1 MKEKTL
7 RGKGR
12 RSAKSSKSQEKY
24 RLNKKITKIPMKV
37 ARSLHDFQTLIRRD
51 LTIFTTPSNEMG
63 GTEKTKK
70 IGVMQHL
77 K

>member
-1 MKEKTL
+1 MHAFWMLILQFQQRTTP
-7 RGKGR
+7 RV
-12 RSAKSSKSQEKY
+12 
-24 RLNKKITKIPMKV
+24 KIPTKV